1 MADVIHPG
9 SKLKPKVLKK
19 FGSVQEAGRQLG
31 IEPSSLGEFLNG
43 RRGLPYSMAL
53 KLEGGLSKVR
63 ASALLKQEV
72 DFNLAEI
79 KRGVL
84 TLLSD

>member
-1 MADVIHPG
+1 MVIHPG
-9 SKLKPKVLKK
+9 IKLKPKILKK
-19 FGSVQEAGRQLG
+19 YGTVKEAGQAMG

-53 KLEGGLSKVR
+53 KLESNLSKVT
-63 ASALLKQEV
+63 ASALLKREV
-72 DFNLAEI
+72 DWNLAEI

-84 TLLSD
+84 TLLSE